1 MYITKDLVY
10 EDSHLQPAPRE
21 GDWNEC
27 FNLFGGSIDVL
38 DTDKWK
44 MNTYVSGSDFKI
56 TLLIGEERHTLKS
69 ELVYV
74 LEPDGSTL
82 VRCHCY
88 FDDNDVYSS
97 FLPLMGKGEKL
108 LRSFSDDICII
119 EYCNHI
125 LSTKYQVMR
134 LGLFLIFFSS
144 DGILDPQAIV
154 IGSSSN
160 MMKYD
165 YLIHQVLWTRDSEIA
180 RYSLLYH
187 N

>member
-10 EDSHLQPAPRE
+10 ESGHLQPASRE
-21 GDWNEC
+21 GDWGEYL
-27 FNLFGGSIDVL
+27 NLFGGGVDIL
-38 DTDKWK
+38 DIGRWK
-44 MNTYVSGSDFKI
+44 MDTYISGSDFRVVFDV
-56 TLLIGEERHTLKS
+56 GGMHHTLKS

-74 LEPDGSTL
+74 PEPDGSTL
-82 VRCHCY
+82 VKCHCY
-88 FDDNDVYSS
+88 FDDKDVYSS
-97 FLPLMGKGEKL
+97 FLPLMKKKENL
-108 LRSFSDDICII
+108 LHSFSSDLCIV

-134 LGLFLIFFSS
+134 LGLFLILFSS
-144 DGILDPQAIV
+144 DGTLDPQAIV
-154 IGSSSN
+154 IGSHSN
-160 MMKYD
+160 MGRYD